1 MIRKIKICALALTGC
16 LLAVG
21 FVAGNSFAAEPERT
35 GYIPP
40 AHHFLYEDN
49 NNTGNEKNV
58 AYEGNRMAVNTKTD
72 NGGVFGNSIRATER
86 RGYIPPAHYFLYE

>member
-1 MIRKIKICALALTGC
+1 MMKKAKICALALTGC
-16 LLAVG
+16 LLSTG
-21 FVAGNSFAAEPERT
+21 FVTGNSLAAEPERT

-49 NNTGNEKNV
+49 NTKGNENV
-58 AYEGNRMAVNTKTD
+58 AYEGNRMAANTKTD
-72 NGGVFGNSIRATER
+72 DGGFLGNSIRATER